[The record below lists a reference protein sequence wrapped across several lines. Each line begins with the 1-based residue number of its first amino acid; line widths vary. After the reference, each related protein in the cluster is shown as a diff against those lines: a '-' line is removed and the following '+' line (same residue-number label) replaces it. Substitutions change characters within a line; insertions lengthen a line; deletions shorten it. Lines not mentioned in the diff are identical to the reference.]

1 MAGPATPLFRDNEY
15 ECLTGGGE
23 MGALMRSLD
32 WSETLLGP
40 VSAWPQ
46 SLRTSVSTCLNS
58 RFAILIWWGPDLVML
73 YNDAYRDIIA
83 AKHPAALGR
92 PGRECWPEIWHIIGP
107 MLEGVLQRGDATWSN
122 DFLLLL
128 ERNGYPEECY
138 FTFSYSPIRDESGG
152 IGGVFTPVAENTEH
166 VIGGRRMRTLRD
178 LASRASGARDVKTA
192 CKACAETLAENPWSI
207 PFAVLYLFDPSG
219 GNATFA
225 GGAGIECGASA
236 APALMPVAQMAP
248 VLAEAVKSSRMTEIA
263 DLAELLGPLPA
274 GAWDIPPRSGV
285 VLPIVMPGQN
295 SPIGFVLAGV
305 NPRKRLDAAF
315 RTFFELVGGH
325 ISSAIADAR
334 AYEDQRHQTQAL
346 AELDRAKTVFF
357 SNVSH
362 EFRTPLTLM
371 LGPVEAMLHRAQ
383 PSATVNREELQLVH
397 RNGLRLLKMVNTL
410 LDFSRIEAGRINAV
424 YEPTDLP
431 AFTAEIAS
439 AFQSAMERAGLEFFI
454 DCQPA
459 AEAAWV
465 DRDMWEKI
473 VLNLI
478 SNAFK
483 FTLAGRIVVKL
494 RDEGERFDL
503 VVEDTGTGIPENE
516 LPQIF
521 DRFHRVEG
529 ARGRTHEGTG
539 IGLALVHELAKLHGG
554 SIHVESTV
562 GKGSSF
568 IVSIPKGKAHLPAE
582 HVGAVRTLSA
592 GTVAASAYVDE
603 ALRWLPDGQP
613 HAESGQLF
621 AADTVRAPHL
631 QSAFGRIL
639 LADDNADMRDYVRR
653 LLGDHYEIRAVGNGV
668 EALAAAR
675 EHPPDLVLTDV
686 MMPGLDGFGLLQ
698 ELRASEATRTIPVIL
713 LSARAGEDARI
724 EGLKAG
730 ADDYIVKP
738 FTARELL
745 ARVSAHLSINR
756 LRLEAADRERALRA
770 EAEAAREHATT
781 ILESISDAFMALDR
795 DWRFTYINEE
805 AERTIGMRRDDLIG
819 KVHWDVFPETRGTQ
833 LETEYF
839 RAMNDRVVIR
849 FENFY
854 APWQRWF
861 EIRVYP
867 AKDEGISVFYQDI
880 TRRKEIEEATRN
892 AGEALRIA
900 NADLEQFAYSAS
912 HDLREPLR
920 MVLIY
925 CELLK
930 HTYSGKLDSRADEMI
945 GYCIEGAR
953 RMDVLIDDLLAYM
966 HASSEATAPETVALQ
981 SSLSEAL
988 GSLGAAIAETGA
1000 TITCDAMPV
1009 LKVAPLHARQ
1019 LFQNLIGNA
1028 LKYRGVASPVVHV
1041 GARKDGAEWVFS
1053 VQDNGIGIAPEYQ
1066 DKVFKLG
1073 QRLHTLAEYPGTGIG
1088 LAICKKLVERYG
1100 GRIWVESEPAKGA
1113 TFYFSIPAGAE

>member
-1 MAGPATPLFRDNEY
+1 MAGSATPFFRNNEY

-32 WSETLLGP
+32 WSGTLLGP
-40 VSAWPQ
+40 VSTWPQ
-46 SLRTSVSTCLNS
+46 SLRTSVSICLNS
-58 RFAILIWWGPDLVML
+58 RFPILIWWGPDLVML
-73 YNDAYRDIIA
+73 YNDAYREIIA
-83 AKHPAALGR
+83 SKHPAAMAR
-92 PGRECWPEIWHIIGP
+92 PGRETWPEIWHIIGP

-152 IGGVFTPVAENTEH
+152 IGGVFTPVAETTEH

-178 LASRASGARDVKTA
+178 LAARASGARDVQAA

-207 PFAVLYLFDPSG
+207 PFAVLYLLDPSG
-219 GNATFA
+219 AKATLA
-225 GGAGIECGASA
+225 GVAGIEPGAPA
-236 APALMPVAQMAP
+236 APALMLVREMAP
-248 VLAEAVKSSRMTEIA
+248 VLADAVKSSRMTEID
-263 DLAELLGPLPA
+263 DLAELFGALPA
-274 GAWDIPPRSGV
+274 GAWDIPARSGV

-305 NPRKRLDAAF
+305 NPRKRLDSTF

-325 ISSAIADAR
+325 VSSAIADAR
-334 AYEDQRHQTQAL
+334 AYEEQHQQAQAL

-383 PSATVNREELQLVH
+383 PSATVSRDELHLVH

-424 YEPTDLP
+424 YEPTDLA

-439 AFQSAMERAGLEFFI
+439 AFQSAMERAGLEFVI
-454 DCQPA
+454 DCQPL

-473 VLNLI
+473 ILNLV

-483 FTLAGRIVVKL
+483 FTLSGGIVVRLKG
-494 RDEGERFDL
+494 EGDWFDL
-503 VVEDTGTGIPENE
+503 SVEDTGTGIPEGE
-516 LPQIF
+516 LPRIF

-529 ARGRTHEGTG
+529 ALGRTHEGTG
-539 IGLALVHELAKLHGG
+539 IGLALVQELAKLHGG
-554 SIHVESTV
+554 SIRVESTV
-562 GKGSSF
+562 GEGSSF
-568 IVSIPKGKAHLPAE
+568 IVSIPKGKAHLAAE
-582 HVGAVRTLSA
+582 HVGTVRTLSA
-592 GTVAASAYVDE
+592 GAGAASAYVDE
-603 ALRWLPDGQP
+603 ALRWLPEGPP

-621 AADTVRAPHL
+621 PADTVRAPHL
-631 QSAFGRIL
+631 QSTFGRIL
-639 LADDNADMRDYVRR
+639 LADDNADMREYVRR
-653 LLGDHYEIRAVGNGV
+653 LLGGQYEIRAVGNGV

-675 EHPPDLVLTDV
+675 ENPPDLVLTDV

-745 ARVSAHLSINR
+745 ARVSAHLSMNR
-756 LRLEAADRERALRA
+756 LRREAA
-770 EAEAAREHATT
+770 EHVTT

-795 DWRFTYINEE
+795 EWRFTYINEE
-805 AERTIGMRRDDLIG
+805 AERSIGMKRDELIG
-819 KVHWDVFPETRGTQ
+819 EVHWDVFPEARGT
-833 LETEYF
+833 LVETEYR
-839 RAMNDRVVIR
+839 RAMNDRVAIR

-867 AKDEGISVFYQDI
+867 AKDEGVSVFYQDI
-880 TRRKEIEEATRN
+880 TRRKEIEEATRT
-892 AGEALRIA
+892 ATEALRIA

-930 HTYSGKLDSRADEMI
+930 HTYTGQLDSRADEMI
-945 GYCIEGAR
+945 GLCLEGAR

-966 HASSEATAPETVALQ
+966 HASSAATPPETVALQ

-988 GSLGAAIAETGA
+988 ANLGAAIAETGA
-1000 TITCDAMPV
+1000 KITFDTMPV
-1009 LKVAPLHARQ
+1009 LRIAPLHARQ

-1028 LKYRGVASPVVHV
+1028 LKYRGVAAPVVHV
-1041 GARKDGAEWVFS
+1041 GARKDDGEWVFS
-1053 VQDNGIGIAPEYQ
+1053 VQDNGIGIDPEYR

-1073 QRLHTLAEYPGTGIG
+1073 QRLHTFAEYPGTGIG
-1088 LAICKKLVERYG
+1088 LAICKKLVGRYG
-1100 GRIWVESEPAKGA
+1100 GRIRVESEPEKGA
-1113 TFYFSIPAGAE
+1113 TFYFSIPDTA

>member
-1 MAGPATPLFRDNEY
+1 M
-15 ECLTGGGE
+15 
-23 MGALMRSLD
+23 
-32 WSETLLGP
+32 
-40 VSAWPQ
+40 
-46 SLRTSVSTCLNS
+46 
-58 RFAILIWWGPDLVML
+58 
-73 YNDAYRDIIA
+73 
-83 AKHPAALGR
+83 
-92 PGRECWPEIWHIIGP
+92 
-107 MLEGVLQRGDATWSN
+107 
-122 DFLLLL
+122 
-128 ERNGYPEECY
+128 
-138 FTFSYSPIRDESGG
+138 
-152 IGGVFTPVAENTEH
+152 
-166 VIGGRRMRTLRD
+166 
-178 LASRASGARDVKTA
+178 
-192 CKACAETLAENPWSI
+192 
-207 PFAVLYLFDPSG
+207 
-219 GNATFA
+219 
-225 GGAGIECGASA
+225 
-236 APALMPVAQMAP
+236 
-248 VLAEAVKSSRMTEIA
+248 
-263 DLAELLGPLPA
+263 
-274 GAWDIPPRSGV
+274 
-285 VLPIVMPGQN
+285 
-295 SPIGFVLAGV
+295 
-305 NPRKRLDAAF
+305 
-315 RTFFELVGGH
+315 
-325 ISSAIADAR
+325 
-334 AYEDQRHQTQAL
+334 
-346 AELDRAKTVFF
+346 
-357 SNVSH
+357 
-362 EFRTPLTLM
+362 
-371 LGPVEAMLHRAQ
+371 
-383 PSATVNREELQLVH
+383 
-397 RNGLRLLKMVNTL
+397 
-410 LDFSRIEAGRINAV
+410 
-424 YEPTDLP
+424 
-431 AFTAEIAS
+431 
-439 AFQSAMERAGLEFFI
+439 
-454 DCQPA
+454 
-459 AEAAWV
+459 
-465 DRDMWEKI
+465 
-473 VLNLI
+473 
-478 SNAFK
+478 
-483 FTLAGRIVVKL
+483 VKL
-494 RDEGERFDL
+494 RDEGERLDL

-539 IGLALVHELAKLHGG
+539 IGLALVQELAKLHGG

-582 HVGAVRTLSA
+582 HVGTARTLSA

-603 ALRWLPDGQP
+603 ALRWLPDGQA

-621 AADTVRAPHL
+621 AADIVHAPHVE
-631 QSAFGRIL
+631 SAFGRIL

-668 EALAAAR
+668 DALAAAR

-745 ARVSAHLSINR
+745 ARVSAHLSTNR
-756 LRLEAADRERALRA
+756 LRREAADRERALRA

-795 DWRFTYINEE
+795 EWRFTYVNEE
-805 AERTIGMRRDDLIG
+805 AERTIGMTRDELIG
-819 KVHWDVFPETRGTQ
+819 KVHWDVFPEARGTQ

-839 RAMNDRVVIR
+839 RAMNDRIVIR

-854 APWQRWF
+854 TPWQRWF

-880 TRRKEIEEATRN
+880 TRRKEIEEATRK

-945 GYCIEGAR
+945 GYCVEGAR
-953 RMDVLIDDLLAYM
+953 RMDILIDDLLAYM

-1000 TITCDAMPV
+1000 TITCEAMPV

-1041 GARKDGAEWVFS
+1041 GARKNDAEWVFS
-1053 VQDNGIGIAPEYQ
+1053 VQDNGIGVAPEYRT
-1066 DKVFKLG
+1066 KVFELG
-1073 QRLHTLAEYPGTGIG
+1073 ARLHTFAEYPGTGIG
-1088 LAICKKLVERYG
+1088 LAICKKLVERYR
-1100 GRIWVESEPAKGA
+1100 GRIWVESELEKGA
-1113 TFYFSIPAGAE
+1113 TFYFSIPDEA

>member
-1 MAGPATPLFRDNEY
+1 MAGPATPPLNNNEY

-32 WSETLLGP
+32 WSKTLLGP
-40 VSAWPQ
+40 VSGWPQ

-83 AKHPAALGR
+83 EKHPAALGH

-107 MLEGVLQRGDATWSN
+107 MLEGVLQRGEATWSN

-152 IGGVFTPVAENTEH
+152 IGGVFTPVAETTEH

-178 LASRASGARDVKTA
+178 LASRASGARDVQAA

-207 PFAVLYLFDPSG
+207 PFAVLYLLDPSG
-219 GNATFA
+219 VSATFA
-225 GGAGIECGASA
+225 GGAGIEPGAPA
-236 APALMPVAQMAP
+236 APVVMPLAQMLP
-248 VLAEAVKSSRMTEIA
+248 VLADAVKSSRMTEIEN
-263 DLAELLGPLPA
+263 LAELLGPLPT
-274 GAWDIPPRSGV
+274 GAWDIPPRHGL

-295 SPIGFVLAGV
+295 SPIGFVLGGV

-334 AYEDQRHQTQAL
+334 AYEDQRLQTQAL

-383 PSATVNREELQLVH
+383 PSTDVTREELQLVH

-439 AFQSAMERAGLEFFI
+439 AFQSAMERAKLEFII
-454 DCQPA
+454 DCTPVPD
-459 AEAAWV
+459 AAWV
-465 DRDMWEKI
+465 DHDMWEKI
-473 VLNLI
+473 VLNLV

-483 FTLAGRIVVKL
+483 FTLAGRVVVRLAVTPGDK
-494 RDEGERFDL
+494 GERFDL
-503 VVEDTGTGIPENE
+503 LVEDTGTGIPEGQ
-516 LPQIF
+516 LTRIF

-539 IGLALVHELAKLHGG
+539 IGLALVQELAKLHGG
-554 SIHVESTV
+554 SVRVESTF

-568 IVSIPKGKAHLPAE
+568 IVSIPKGNSHLPAE
-582 HVGAVRTLSA
+582 HIGTVRTVSA
-592 GTVAASAYVDE
+592 GAVAASAYVDE
-603 ALRWLPDGQP
+603 ALRWLPEGQA

-621 AADTVRAPHL
+621 AADTVRAPHV

-653 LLGDHYEIRAVGNGV
+653 LLGDHYEIRAVANGV
-668 EALAAAR
+668 DALAAAR
-675 EHPPDLVLTDV
+675 EQPPDLVLTDV

-698 ELRASEATRTIPVIL
+698 ELRAAEATRTIPVIL

-745 ARVSAHLSINR
+745 ARVSAHLSMNR
-756 LRLEAADRERALRA
+756 LRREAADRERALRA

-795 DWRFTYINEE
+795 EWRFTYVNEE
-805 AERTIGMRRDDLIG
+805 AERTIGMTRDELIG
-819 KVHWDVFPETRGTQ
+819 KAHWDVFPAALGTHV
-833 LETEYF
+833 ETEYR
-839 RAMNDRVVIR
+839 RAMDDRVVVR

-880 TRRKEIEEATRN
+880 TRRKEIEEATRK
-892 AGEALRIA
+892 AGEALRIS
-900 NADLEQFAYSAS
+900 Q
-912 HDLREPLR
+912 RG
-920 MVLIY
+920 
-925 CELLK
+925 
-930 HTYSGKLDSRADEMI
+930 SGAV
-945 GYCIEGAR
+945 C
-953 RMDVLIDDLLAYM
+953 
-966 HASSEATAPETVALQ
+966 
-981 SSLSEAL
+981 
-988 GSLGAAIAETGA
+988 
-1000 TITCDAMPV
+1000 
-1009 LKVAPLHARQ
+1009 
-1019 LFQNLIGNA
+1019 LF
-1028 LKYRGVASPVVHV
+1028 
-1041 GARKDGAEWVFS
+1041 
-1053 VQDNGIGIAPEYQ
+1053 
-1066 DKVFKLG
+1066 G
-1073 QRLHTLAEYPGTGIG
+1073 QP
-1088 LAICKKLVERYG
+1088 
-1100 GRIWVESEPAKGA
+1100 
-1113 TFYFSIPAGAE
+1113 